1 MKISLAQHGGQ
12 GAGVLLQRPPLVLDT
27 ATLDPVMAKELGE
40 LAAAAIAAGSSPPPP
55 ANLRDAMS
63 YSISIQDNGRDTVL
77 RGADTLMSPEFAKLL
92 AWLQRH
98 LKSR

>member
-27 ATLDPVMAKELGE
+27 ATLDPAAAKELSE
-40 LAAAAIAAGSSPPPP
+40 LAAAAVAAGSSPPRP
-55 ANLRDAMS
+55 AGLRDAMS
-63 YSISIQDNGRDTVL
+63 YSISIQDQGHDTVL
-77 RGADTLMSPEFAKLL
+77 TGADTVMSPEFAKLL

-98 LKSR
+98 FRSR